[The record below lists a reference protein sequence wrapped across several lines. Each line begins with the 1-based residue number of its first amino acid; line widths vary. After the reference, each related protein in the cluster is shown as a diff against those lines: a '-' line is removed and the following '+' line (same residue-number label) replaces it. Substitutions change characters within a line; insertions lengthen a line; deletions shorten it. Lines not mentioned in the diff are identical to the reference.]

1 MKRYQMYLDPIHV
14 NTIDKIAELVSIP
27 RSQIVRDVLSV
38 VTQRY
43 AKLIPKEKKRKSSL
57 YHPFNKYIGKFK
69 LGDPKAYLKVDE
81 IYYR

>member
-14 NTIDKIAELVSIP
+14 NTIDEIAQLAGVT
-27 RSQIVRDVLSV
+27 RSEIVRDVMNLI
-38 VTQRY
+38 TTKY
-43 AKLIPKEKKRKSSL
+43 AKLILPPKKLKKNIYKPL
-57 YHPFNKYIGKFK
+57 NDIIGIAK